1 MVYYRETGK
10 KAKKLNGKSGKECAA
25 LGSTKKHHLYLTGRM
40 FQEGFR
46 DPRSWEGFTFLCCP

>member
-25 LGSTKKHHLYLTGRM
+25 LGSTEKEAPLVPDGKDVSGR
-40 FQEGFR
+40 FQG
-46 DPRSWEGFTFLCCP
+46 P